1 MVKRKEKDK
10 MAKFCTKCG
19 KKLEEGKA
27 CECETKEVKE
37 KTIVTNNTMV
47 NDYLEVLKGMFT
59 KPLDT
64 MKDYAK
70 RSKFNLGLIMLLL
83 NAIIFGL
90 FIFLFAK
97 EGMNGVYTMIYGKS
111 SLFGNVTKNVEIP
124 IKIFFIS
131 TLMMVV
137 YHFLL
142 GGFIH
147 FISTTI
153 LKKESDLKKTYSL
166 IGCAATITTATT
178 LLALIFIYVNIWLC
192 LIVLSLGS
200 LFYLINLFHGF
211 SELTKVDKNKMAY
224 TFTSAYAVTLFI
236 VCYVLPK
243 IFS

>member
-1 MVKRKEKDK
+1 MVKRKEKEK

-19 KKLEEGKA
+19 KKLEEGKT
-27 CECETKEVKE
+27 CDCETKEVKE
-37 KTIVTNNTMV
+37 KTVITDNTMV

-70 RSKFNLGLIMLLL
+70 RSKFNLGLVMIVL
-83 NAIIFGL
+83 NAVIFGL
-90 FIFLFAK
+90 FVFLFAK
-97 EGMNGVYTMIYGKS
+97 EGANNIYTIIYGTS
-111 SLFGNVTKNVEIP
+111 SLFGSVTKNVEIP
-124 IKIFFIS
+124 VKVFFIA

-142 GGFIH
+142 GGLIH
-147 FISTTI
+147 FISTTL
-153 LKKESDLKKTYSL
+153 LKKESDIKKTYAL
-166 IGCAATITTATT
+166 VGCAATITTVIT
-178 LLALIFIYVNIWLC
+178 LAALILMYINMWLC
-192 LIVLSLGS
+192 LIVLILGS
-200 LFYLINLFHGF
+200 LLYLINLFHGF

-224 TFTSAYAVTLFI
+224 TFTGAYAVTLFI